1 MYQSY
6 PTENAPQQPQRSEAP
21 QSVRNAIKLMYAGM
35 ALEVVALIVAI
46 VFAGSL
52 KSGILS
58 KHPHYTTTQLHA
70 AESARTLPIVIGA
83 VIAIA
88 LWFWMA
94 RANGRGLPW
103 ARTTSAVFFGLSTLA
118 LLFSI
123 VTIHAA
129 ASLIVGV
136 IIWLVGL
143 AAIILLYSKQ
153 SGPFYNQQ
161 QPVS

>member
-1 MYQSY
+1 MYQAY
-6 PTENAPQQPQRSEAP
+6 PTENAPQEPQRSEAP

-35 ALEVVALIVAI
+35 ALEVVALVVAI

-52 KSGILS
+52 KSGILT
-58 KHPHYTTTQLHA
+58 KHPHYTTTQLHH
-70 AESARTLPIVIGA
+70 AESARTVPIVIGA

-103 ARTTSAVFFGLSTLA
+103 ARTVSAVFFGLSTLA

-123 VTIHAA
+123 VTIHAT
-129 ASLIVGV
+129 ASLIMGV

-143 AAIILLYSKQ
+143 AAIVLLYSKQ
-153 SGPFYNQQ
+153 SGPFYKQ
-161 QPVS
+161 QPAS

>member
-1 MYQSY
+1 MYQAY
-6 PTENAPQQPQRSEAP
+6 PTENAPQEPQRAEAP

-35 ALEVVALIVAI
+35 ALEVVALIVAL
-46 VFAGSL
+46 VSAGSL
-52 KSGILS
+52 KSGILT

-70 AESARTLPIVIGA
+70 AEAARTIPIVIGA

-123 VTIHAA
+123 VTIHAT

-153 SGPFYNQQ
+153 SGPFYKQ
-161 QPVS
+161 QPVA

>member
-1 MYQSY
+1 MYQAY
-6 PTENAPQQPQRSEAP
+6 PTENAPQPPQRSEAP

-35 ALEVVALIVAI
+35 ALEVVALIVAL
-46 VFAGSL
+46 VSAGSL
-52 KSGILS
+52 KSGILT

-70 AESARTLPIVIGA
+70 AETARTIPIVVGA

-118 LLFSI
+118 LLFSL
-123 VTIHAA
+123 VTIHAT

-143 AAIILLYSKQ
+143 AAIILLYNKQ

-161 QPVS
+161 QHAS

>member
-1 MYQSY
+1 MYQPY
-6 PTENAPQQPQRSEAP
+6 PAADTPQQPQPSEPP
-21 QSVRNAIKLMYAGM
+21 QSVRNAIKLMYCGM

-46 VFAGSL
+46 VSAGSL
-52 KSGILS
+52 KSGILT

-70 AESARTLPIVIGA
+70 AEAARTVPVVIGA

-103 ARTTSAVFFGLSTLA
+103 ARTVSAVFFGLSTLA

-123 VTIHAA
+123 VTIHAT

-143 AAIILLYSKQ
+143 AAIVLLYNKQ
-153 SGPFYNQQ
+153 SGPFYNQH
-161 QPVS
+161 QPAS

>member
-1 MYQSY
+1 MYQAY
-6 PTENAPQQPQRSEAP
+6 PTENAPQEPQRAEAP

-35 ALEVVALIVAI
+35 ALEVVALIVAL
-46 VFAGSL
+46 VSAGSL
-52 KSGILS
+52 KSGILT

-70 AESARTLPIVIGA
+70 AEAARTIPIVIGA

-123 VTIHAA
+123 VTIHAT

-153 SGPFYNQQ
+153 SGPFYKQ
-161 QPVS
+161 QPLA